1 MGIKQTPTTRHGV
14 FVCFSLFACWHFCSL
29 SLFLSLSFSISSFCF
44 ISANAPDENRESRI
58 KNRQAV
64 WHSPNAAT
72 FYIDVCAS
80 SAPMRS
86 KTIDFHFIFFC
97 DFLLVVSSSAWHYVS
112 GSRAAFMK
120 PIAGALKICP
130 VTRCV

>member
-14 FVCFSLFACWHFCSL
+14 FVCFSLFACWRVTAFLCSL
-29 SLFLSLSFSISSFCF
+29 TVSISSFCF

-58 KNRQAV
+58 KNRWPSGTCLMPQR
-64 WHSPNAAT
+64 ST
-72 FYIDVCAS
+72 YIDVCAS

-97 DFLLVVSSSAWHYVS
+97 DFLLVVPFSSRHCVS